1 MKMITEVRRLQRRCK
16 SVGNEEGYNI
26 GKKLLRELS
35 LHKDGV
41 GLAANQVGINKRV
54 CVINVSKPIV
64 LINPE
69 IIEASGRVIYE
80 EACLSLPGQVVN
92 TERYRNITVVASNY
106 REPLYFGGEDMLECV
121 CVQHEIDHLNGK
133 TMLDRRTKRNDIMGS
148 AYL

>member
-16 SVGNEEGYNI
+16 TEGNEEGYNI

-92 TERYRNITVVASNY
+92 TERFRNITVVASNY
-106 REPLYFGGEDMLECV
+106 RGPLYFGGEGMLECV

-133 TMLDRRTKRNDIMGS
+133 TMLDRITKRNDIMGS

>member
-1 MKMITEVRRLQRRCK
+1 MITEVRRLQRRCK

-80 EACLSLPGQVVN
+80 
-92 TERYRNITVVASNY
+92 
-106 REPLYFGGEDMLECV
+106 
-121 CVQHEIDHLNGK
+121 
-133 TMLDRRTKRNDIMGS
+133 
-148 AYL
+148 